1 MRLVV
6 AVSGASGAPYA
17 KRLLDFLAS
26 HGASHGVTADLVFTQ
41 TGKQV
46 WKQEIGTEPA
56 YPFTTWK
63 NQDFT
68 APFASGSS
76 LYDGM
81 VVIPCSAG
89 ALARIAYGISVD
101 LVGRAADVMLKERR
115 RLVLVLRETPISL
128 VHARAMTQVIEAG
141 AFVMPAS
148 PSFYSGPRTIDQL
161 VDTVVARVLDRLG
174 LPNDLMKRWEGLTS
188 ERGDTRSAEP
198 SASGPRAPPNPPLA
212 PGQAHPPAPALA
224 EYPPEED

>member
-17 KRLLDFLAS
+17 KRLLDFLAEQ
-26 HGASHGVTADLVFTQ
+26 GPAHGVEADLVFTR
-41 TGKQV
+41 TGRQV
-46 WKQEIGTEPA
+46 WQQEIGAEPR
-56 YPFTTWK
+56 YPFRTWK

-68 APFASGSS
+68 APFASGSAR
-76 LYDGM
+76 YDGM

-89 ALARIAYGISVD
+89 ALSRIAYGLSVD

-128 VHARAMTQVIEAG
+128 VHARAITQAIEAG
-141 AFVMPAS
+141 AFVMPAA
-148 PSFYSGPRTIDQL
+148 PSFYSGPKDIGQL

-174 LPNDLMKRWEGLTS
+174 LPNDLMKRWDGLS
-188 ERGDTRSAEP
+188 
-198 SASGPRAPPNPPLA
+198 PRAPEPV
-212 PGQAHPPAPALA
+212 
-224 EYPPEED
+224 EDP

>member
-1 MRLVV
+1 MKLVV

-17 KRLLDFLAS
+17 RRLLDFLAA
-26 HGASHGVTADLVFTQ
+26 HGAASGISVDLVFTQ

-46 WKQEIGTEPA
+46 WKHEIGAEPR
-56 YPFTTWK
+56 YPFKIWK

-68 APFASGSS
+68 APFGSGSS
-76 LYDGM
+76 LYDAM

-89 ALARIAYGISVD
+89 ALARIAYGMSVD

-128 VHARAMTQVIEAG
+128 VHARAMTQAIEAG

-148 PSFYSGPRTIDQL
+148 PSFYSGPKTVDAL

-174 LPNDLMKRWEGLTS
+174 LPNDLMKRWNGLS
-188 ERGDTRSAEP
+188 RRGAPEP
-198 SASGPRAPPNPPLA
+198 V
-212 PGQAHPPAPALA
+212 
-224 EYPPEED
+224 EEP

>member
-1 MRLVV
+1 MKLVV

-17 KRLLDFLAS
+17 KRLLDFLAE
-26 HGASHGVTADLVFTQ
+26 HGPRTGVEVDLVFTQ

-46 WKQEIGTEPA
+46 WKQEIGAEPRT
-56 YPFTTWK
+56 PFKIWK

-68 APFASGSS
+68 APFASGSA

-89 ALARIAYGISVD
+89 ALARIAHGISVD

-128 VHARAMTQVIEAG
+128 VHARAIAQVIEAG

-148 PSFYSGPRTIDQL
+148 PSFYSGPRDIGQL

-174 LPNDLMKRWEGLTS
+174 LPNDLMKRWDGL
-188 ERGDTRSAEP
+188 A
-198 SASGPRAPPNPPLA
+198 PRAPEPV
-212 PGQAHPPAPALA
+212 
-224 EYPPEED
+224 EEP

>member
-6 AVSGASGAPYA
+6 GVSGASGAPYA
-17 KRLLDFLAS
+17 KRLLDFLAEQ
-26 HGASHGVTADLVFTQ
+26 GPAHGVSVDLVFTQ

-46 WKQEIGTEPA
+46 WKQEIGAEPK
-56 YPFTTWK
+56 YPFTVWK

-68 APFASGSS
+68 APFASGSA
-76 LYDGM
+76 LYDAM
-81 VVIPCSAG
+81 VVVPCSAG

-101 LVGRAADVMLKERR
+101 LVGRAADVMLKERKK
-115 RLVLVLRETPISL
+115 LVLVLRETPISL

-148 PSFYSGPRTIDQL
+148 PSFYSGPKTIAQL

-174 LPNDLMKRWEGLTS
+174 LPNDLMKRWDGLKP
-188 ERGDTRSAEP
+188 GAPEP
-198 SASGPRAPPNPPLA
+198 V
-212 PGQAHPPAPALA
+212 
-224 EYPPEED
+224 EDP